1 MSTRPSSIELI
12 AHAVD
17 LYTDGN
23 ERKYK
28 FVILHLANAVELIL
42 KDRLID
48 AGVSIYEPKQNS
60 KTIGI
65 WTAFKLLDEKGIA
78 VPERPIIELLV
89 DDRNTI
95 QHRFGFPDSES
106 VYFYLEQTVAFFLR
120 FLNDEYALKL
130 DEVLSNYLT
139 DKQLALFG
147 LKEMTENPFESL
159 DDLFSLSPEA
169 AVLQA
174 YNLVETRV
182 MELLAIDANDKRR
195 MVMMWRTPEFQELV
209 NWMIAENLLH
219 SQALKEFSFLRD
231 LRNRAAHTAHFSH
244 DDTSPKW
251 LEALNIAKTFIVAL
265 EQADSLGYTTDD
277 ENDGT
282 NLES

>member
-1 MSTRPSSIELI
+1 MSDKSPLFVSSMELI

-28 FVILHLANAVELIL
+28 FIILHLANAVELIL

-65 WTAFKLLDEKGIA
+65 WTAFRLLDEKGIN

-95 QHRFGFPDSES
+95 QHRFGFPDSKS
-106 VYFYLEQTVAFFLR
+106 VYFYLEETGAFFMR

-130 DEVLSNYLT
+130 DEILSDYLT
-139 DKQLALFG
+139 DKQLALLSSKNTFD
-147 LKEMTENPFESL
+147 SL
-159 DDLFSLSPEA
+159 DRLFSLSPEA

-182 MELLAIDANDKRR
+182 SELLEVDATDKRR
-195 MVMMWRTPEFQELV
+195 MVTIWRTPEFRELV
-209 NWMIAENLLH
+209 NWMIEKNLLH
-219 SQALKEFSFLRD
+219 SQAMQEFSSLRE
-231 LRNRAAHTAHFSH
+231 LRNRAAHTAHFSAEE
-244 DDTSPKW
+244 TSPGW
-251 LEALNIAKTFIVAL
+251 LEALTLAKRFIVAL
-265 EQADSLGYTTDD
+265 EKADALGYMSDVADDDTTA
-277 ENDGT
+277 
-282 NLES
+282 ES